1 VKIPTPTELDTIA
14 LTSKISS
21 EVPSVEFVLERAFR
35 DALTKG
41 IVHDQKGLWDNPSF
55 TVPMCRALSSNG
67 WVRGIH
73 WEFVET
79 DSGVNLMFLR
89 NKAHQ

>member
-1 VKIPTPTELDTIA
+1 MKIPTPAELDTIA

-21 EVPSVEFVLERAFR
+21 EVPSVEFVLDRAFR

-41 IVHDQKGLWDNPSF
+41 IVHDQKGLWDSPEF
-55 TVPMCRALSSNG
+55 VDPMCRSLSSNG

-73 WEFVET
+73 WEFVKT

-89 NKAHQ
+89 NKAIQ